1 MTGTEGAAQ
10 IADAPRSWTEILF
23 TRKMLTCIFLGFSS
37 GMPLY
42 VLISL
47 VPAWLRTNQV
57 DLATIGLFALVGLPY
72 TWKFVWSPLMDR
84 YKLPFLGRRRGWAI
98 LTQSVLLLSIGVLGQ
113 FDPSTS
119 LQVIV
124 GIVFIVALFSASQ
137 DIVIDAYR
145 RELLADDE
153 LGTGTSIFVNA
164 YRLSGLVPGSLAL
177 ILADFQPWTVVFWVT
192 GAFMLVGIVTTLTMK
207 EVSDDA
213 LAPHSLRAAVIDPFV
228 EFFSRD
234 GGIKA
239 GLAILAFLFLYKLG
253 DNMATAL
260 ATPFYIDMG
269 YSLSEIGSVAKVA
282 GLWASIAGG
291 VLGGIIMLKV
301 SINRALWLFG
311 FVQLFTILPYIWLS
325 QAGHTLAGLFVVVSG
340 EYLGVGLGAIALTAF
355 MAQGDQPGVYRH
367 AIRPVQQ
374 FHRGSAHGGQCLD
387 RLHRRG
393 RGLDAVLRHLR
404 HRRHSRHAAAVE
416 GGAVDGAR
424 EAGRGFRLSQPIRS
438 CGCHRPNAAAP
449 GAAAGGRRCRR
460 ARNFA
465 RSA

>member
-1 MTGTEGAAQ
+1 MTGTGETTEEPVL
-10 IADAPRSWTEILF
+10 ADVRRSWTEILF
-23 TRKMLTCIFLGFSS
+23 NRKMLACVFLGFTS

-47 VPAWLRTNQV
+47 VPAWLRSNHV
-57 DLATIGLFALVGLPY
+57 DLATIGLFALIGLPY

-84 YKLPFLGRRRGWAI
+84 YKLPFLGRRRGWALI
-98 LTQSVLLLSIGVLGQ
+98 TQLVLLLAIGVLGQ

-124 GIVFIVALFSASQ
+124 AVVFVVALFGASQ

-177 ILADFQPWTVVFWVT
+177 ILADHQPWTVVFWVT
-192 GAFMLVGIVTTLTMK
+192 GAFMLVGIITTLVIR

-213 LAPHSLRAAVIDPFV
+213 LAPHSLREAVIDPFV

-234 GGIKA
+234 GGIKT

-311 FVQLFTILPYIWLS
+311 FVQLITIIPFVWLS

-340 EYLGVGLGAIALTAF
+340 EYLGVGLGTIALTAF
-355 MAQGDQPGVYRH
+355 MARETSRAFTATQFALFSSFIAVPRTVANASTGFIVEAVGWTHFFIVCFIVAIPGMLLLLKVAPWSERQ
-367 AIRPVQQ
+367 A
-374 FHRGSAHGGQCLD
+374 AE
-387 RLHRRG
+387 G
-393 RGLDAVLRHLR
+393 REPLKET
-404 HRRHSRHAAAVE
+404 S
-416 GGAVDGAR
+416 
-424 EAGRGFRLSQPIRS
+424 S
-438 CGCHRPNAAAP
+438 
-449 GAAAGGRRCRR
+449 
-460 ARNFA
+460 
-465 RSA
+465 

>member
-1 MTGTEGAAQ
+1 MTETGGTTEQSGL
-10 IADAPRSWTEILF
+10 ADVQRSWTAILF
-23 TRKMLTCIFLGFSS
+23 NRKMLACIFLGFTS

-47 VPAWLRTNQV
+47 VPAWLRSNDV
-57 DLATIGLFALVGLPY
+57 NLATIGLFALIGLPY

-84 YKLPFLGRRRGWAI
+84 YKLPFLGRRRGWAL
-98 LTQSVLLLSIGVLGQ
+98 LTQLVLLLAIGVLGQ

-124 GIVFIVALFSASQ
+124 AVVFVVALFGASQ

-177 ILADFQPWTVVFWVT
+177 ILADHQPWTVVFWVT
-192 GAFMLVGIVTTLTMK
+192 GASCWSASSRPSEKATTPWRRTLCGRR
-207 EVSDDA
+207 SSI
-213 LAPHSLRAAVIDPFV
+213 PSSSSSAATAG
-228 EFFSRD
+228 SRP
-234 GGIKA
+234 GW
-239 GLAILAFLFLYKLG
+239 AILAFLFLYKLG

-311 FVQLFTILPYIWLS
+311 FVQVLTILPYIWLS
-325 QAGHTLAGLFVVVSG
+325 QAGHSLPGLFVVVSG
-340 EYLGVGLGAIALTAF
+340 EYLGVGLGTIALTAF
-355 MAQGDQPGVYRH
+355 MARETSRAFTATQFALFSSFIAVPRTVANASTGFIVEAVGWTQFFVICTIVAIPGMLLLLKV
-367 AIRPVQQ
+367 APWN
-374 FHRGSAHGGQCLD
+374 D
-387 RLHRRG
+387 KRLAPE
-393 RGLDAVLRHLR
+393 AV
-404 HRRHSRHAAAVE
+404 AALE
-416 GGAVDGAR
+416 PLK
-424 EAGRGFRLSQPIRS
+424 EKST
-438 CGCHRPNAAAP
+438 
-449 GAAAGGRRCRR
+449 
-460 ARNFA
+460 
-465 RSA
+465 

>member
-1 MTGTEGAAQ
+1 MTEQSGL
-10 IADAPRSWTEILF
+10 ADVQRSWTEILF
-23 TRKMLTCIFLGFSS
+23 NRKMLACIFLGFTS

-47 VPAWLRTNQV
+47 VPAWLRSNDV
-57 DLATIGLFALVGLPY
+57 NLATIGLFALIGLPY

-84 YKLPFLGRRRGWAI
+84 YKLPFLGRRRGWAL
-98 LTQSVLLLSIGVLGQ
+98 LTQVVLLLAIGVLGQ

-124 GIVFIVALFSASQ
+124 AVVFVVALFGASQ

-177 ILADFQPWTVVFWVT
+177 ILADHQPWTVVFWVT
-192 GAFMLVGIVTTLTMK
+192 GAFMLVGIVTTLMIR

-213 LAPHSLRAAVIDPFV
+213 LAPHTLREAVVDPFV

-311 FVQLFTILPYIWLS
+311 FVQVFTILPYIWLS
-325 QAGHTLAGLFVVVSG
+325 QAGHSLPGLFVVVSG
-340 EYLGVGLGAIALTAF
+340 EYLGVGLGTIALTAF
-355 MAQGDQPGVYRH
+355 MARETSRAFTATQFALFSSFIAVPRTVANASTGFIVEAVGWTQFFVICTIVAIPGMLLLLKV
-367 AIRPVQQ
+367 APWN
-374 FHRGSAHGGQCLD
+374 D
-387 RLHRRG
+387 KRL
-393 RGLDAVLRHLR
+393 AP
-404 HRRHSRHAAAVE
+404 
-416 GGAVDGAR
+416 
-424 EAGRGFRLSQPIRS
+424 EALKKLERLKEKST
-438 CGCHRPNAAAP
+438 
-449 GAAAGGRRCRR
+449 
-460 ARNFA
+460 
-465 RSA
+465 

>member
-1 MTGTEGAAQ
+1 MTETGGTTEQSGL
-10 IADAPRSWTEILF
+10 ADVQRSWTAILF
-23 TRKMLTCIFLGFSS
+23 NRKMLACIFLGFTS

-47 VPAWLRTNQV
+47 VPAWLRSNDV
-57 DLATIGLFALVGLPY
+57 NLATIGLFALIGLPY

-84 YKLPFLGRRRGWAI
+84 YKLPFLGRRRGWAL
-98 LTQSVLLLSIGVLGQ
+98 LTQLVLLLAIGVLGQ

-124 GIVFIVALFSASQ
+124 AVVFVVALFGASQ

-177 ILADFQPWTVVFWVT
+177 ILADHQPWTVVFWVT
-192 GAFMLVGIVTTLTMK
+192 GAFMLVGIVTTLMIR

-213 LAPHSLRAAVIDPFV
+213 LAPHTLREAVVDPFV

-311 FVQLFTILPYIWLS
+311 FVQVFTILPYIWLS
-325 QAGHTLAGLFVVVSG
+325 QAGHSLPGLFVVVSG
-340 EYLGVGLGAIALTAF
+340 EYLGVGLGTIALTAF
-355 MAQGDQPGVYRH
+355 MARETSRAFTATQFALFSSFIAVPRTVANASTGFIVEAVGWTQFFVICTIVAIPGMLLLLKV
-367 AIRPVQQ
+367 APWN
-374 FHRGSAHGGQCLD
+374 D
-387 RLHRRG
+387 KRL
-393 RGLDAVLRHLR
+393 AP
-404 HRRHSRHAAAVE
+404 
-416 GGAVDGAR
+416 
-424 EAGRGFRLSQPIRS
+424 EALAKLEPLKEKST
-438 CGCHRPNAAAP
+438 
-449 GAAAGGRRCRR
+449 
-460 ARNFA
+460 
-465 RSA
+465 

>member
-1 MTGTEGAAQ
+1 MTETGGTTEQ
-10 IADAPRSWTEILF
+10 SSLADVRRSWTEILF
-23 TRKMLTCIFLGFSS
+23 NRKMLACVFLGFTS

-47 VPAWLRTNQV
+47 VPAWLRSNDV
-57 DLATIGLFALVGLPY
+57 NLATIGLFALIGLPY

-98 LTQSVLLLSIGVLGQ
+98 LTQLVLLLAIGVLGQ
-113 FDPSTS
+113 FDPSIS
-119 LQVIV
+119 LQAIV
-124 GIVFIVALFSASQ
+124 AVVFVVALFGASQ

-192 GAFMLVGIVTTLTMK
+192 GAFMLVGIVTTLMIR

-213 LAPHSLRAAVIDPFV
+213 LAPHSLREAVIDPFV

-269 YSLSEIGSVAKVA
+269 YSLSEIGSIAKVA

-311 FVQLFTILPYIWLS
+311 FVQVLTIVPYIWLS
-325 QAGHTLAGLFVVVSG
+325 QAGHSLPGLFVVVSG
-340 EYLGVGLGAIALTAF
+340 EYLGVGLGTIALTAF
-355 MAQGDQPGVYRH
+355 MARETSRAFTATQFALFSSFIAVPRTLANASTGFIVEAVGWTQFFVLCAIVAIPGMLLLFKV
-367 AIRPVQQ
+367 APWSE
-374 FHRGSAHGGQCLD
+374 GEPDAEELEELE
-387 RLHRRG
+387 RLKEK
-393 RGLDAVLRHLR
+393 
-404 HRRHSRHAAAVE
+404 ST
-416 GGAVDGAR
+416 
-424 EAGRGFRLSQPIRS
+424 
-438 CGCHRPNAAAP
+438 
-449 GAAAGGRRCRR
+449 
-460 ARNFA
+460 
-465 RSA
+465 

>member
-1 MTGTEGAAQ
+1 MTAAEGSPGPALGEPARETR
-10 IADAPRSWTEILF
+10 RSWTEILF
-23 TRKMLTCIFLGFSS
+23 SRKMLTCIFLGFSS

-47 VPAWLRTNQV
+47 VPAWLRTNEV
-57 DLATIGLFALVGLPY
+57 NLATIGLFALIGLPY
-72 TWKFVWSPLMDR
+72 TWKFIWSPLMDR
-84 YKLPFLGRRRGWAI
+84 YKLPFLGRRRGWAL
-98 LTQSVLLLSIGVLGQ
+98 LTQIVLLLSIGVLGT
-113 FDPSTS
+113 FNPATS
-119 LQVIV
+119 LQTIV
-124 GIVFIVALFSASQ
+124 AVVFIVALFSASQ

-192 GAFMLVGIVTTLTMK
+192 GGFMLVGIVTTLTIR

-213 LAPHSLRAAVIDPFV
+213 LAPHTLRDAVINPFL

-234 GGIKA
+234 GVMA

-311 FVQLFTILPYIWLS
+311 FVQLFTILPFVWLS
-325 QAGHTLAGLFVVVSG
+325 QAGHTLVGLFVVVSG

-355 MAQGDQPGVYRH
+355 MARETSRAFTATQFALFSSFIAVPRTVANASTGFIVEAVGWTQFFIICFIVAIPGMLLLLRVAPWTEKRQGD
-367 AIRPVQQ
+367 I
-374 FHRGSAHGGQCLD
+374 
-387 RLHRRG
+387 
-393 RGLDAVLRHLR
+393 
-404 HRRHSRHAAAVE
+404 
-416 GGAVDGAR
+416 
-424 EAGRGFRLSQPIRS
+424 EAE
-438 CGCHRPNAAAP
+438 
-449 GAAAGGRRCRR
+449 RR
-460 ARNFA
+460 ARLEEA
-465 RSA
+465 EEPS

>member
-1 MTGTEGAAQ
+1 MTGPGEATEKPVL
-10 IADAPRSWTEILF
+10 ADVQRRWTEILF
-23 TRKMLTCIFLGFSS
+23 NRKMLACIFLGFTS

-47 VPAWLRTNQV
+47 VPAWLRSNDV
-57 DLATIGLFALVGLPY
+57 NLATIGLFALIGLPY

-84 YKLPFLGRRRGWAI
+84 YKLPFLGRRRGWAL
-98 LTQSVLLLSIGVLGQ
+98 LTQVVLLLAIGVLGQ

-124 GIVFIVALFSASQ
+124 AVVFVVALFGASQ

-177 ILADFQPWTVVFWVT
+177 ILADLQPWTVVFWVT
-192 GAFMLVGIVTTLTMK
+192 GAFMLVGIVTTLMIR

-213 LAPHSLRAAVIDPFV
+213 LAPHTLREAVVDPFV

-311 FVQLFTILPYIWLS
+311 FVQVFTILPYIWLS
-325 QAGHTLAGLFVVVSG
+325 QAGHSLPGLFVVVSG
-340 EYLGVGLGAIALTAF
+340 EYLGVGLGTIALTAF
-355 MAQGDQPGVYRH
+355 MARETSRAFTATQFALFSSFIAVPRTVANASTGFIVEAVGWTQFFVICTIVAIPGMLLLLKV
-367 AIRPVQQ
+367 APWN
-374 FHRGSAHGGQCLD
+374 D
-387 RLHRRG
+387 KRL
-393 RGLDAVLRHLR
+393 AP
-404 HRRHSRHAAAVE
+404 
-416 GGAVDGAR
+416 
-424 EAGRGFRLSQPIRS
+424 EALKKLERLKEKST
-438 CGCHRPNAAAP
+438 
-449 GAAAGGRRCRR
+449 
-460 ARNFA
+460 
-465 RSA
+465 